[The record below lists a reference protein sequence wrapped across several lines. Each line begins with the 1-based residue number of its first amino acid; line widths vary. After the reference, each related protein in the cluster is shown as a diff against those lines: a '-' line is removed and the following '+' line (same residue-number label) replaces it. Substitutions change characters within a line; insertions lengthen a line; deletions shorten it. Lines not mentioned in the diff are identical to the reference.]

1 MRVVLDILLDGK
13 NMDKIYNLPCVMSVT
28 KDADGK
34 PAAILGKSHTKGR
47 TIARLGDHI
56 CQFESGL
63 WQVFGTEAAGRIKH
77 GGAYRNE

>member
-1 MRVVLDILLDGK
+1 MCAAWSIA
-13 NMDKIYNLPCVMSVT
+13 KIQWAVMSVT

-63 WQVFGTEAAGRIKH
+63 WQVFGTEAAGRIEH